1 MKELILKLKLDKPN
15 NIGFFRRFIS
25 YMLDWYIGGMLT
37 SLPLVI
43 TYTMI
48 NSGNTTII
56 EQNINIFEYPLNIII
71 GLLSFMVAAFYYVF
85 VPMYIYNGQTLGK
98 KIMKLRIVNNDYT
111 TVTRKQ
117 IFIRQFVIILLLEGS
132 LYTSSNMLHQ
142 VLNEVTGA
150 NIVSIY
156 NTIGI
161 GITVLSAI
169 LVIIFK
175 SRRALHD
182 VIVNTRV
189 VTEVSSKIALA

>member
-1 MKELILKLKLDKPN
+1 MKELILKLKFDKPN
-15 NIGFFRRFIS
+15 NIGFLRRFIS
-25 YMLDWYIGGMLT
+25 YMMDWYIGGMLT
-37 SLPLVI
+37 SLPIIL
-43 TYTMI
+43 TYTAM
-48 NSGNTTII
+48 NSSNIGTI

-71 GLLSFMVAAFYYVF
+71 GLASFMVAALYYVY
-85 VPMYIYNGQTLGK
+85 VPMFINNGQTLGK
-98 KIMKLRIVNNDYT
+98 KIMKLRIVSNDYSEASK
-111 TVTRKQ
+111 KQ

-161 GITVLSAI
+161 AITALSAL
-169 LVIIFK
+169 LVVIFK

-182 VIVNTRV
+182 IITSTKV
-189 VTEVSSKIALA
+189 VAENSIELSLV

>member
-1 MKELILKLKLDKPN
+1 MKELILKLKFDKPN
-15 NIGFFRRFIS
+15 NIGFLRRFIS
-25 YMLDWYIGGMLT
+25 YMMDWYIGGMLT
-37 SLPLVI
+37 SLPIIL
-43 TYTMI
+43 TYTAM
-48 NSGNTTII
+48 NSSNIGTI

-71 GLLSFMVAAFYYVF
+71 GLASFMVAALYYVY
-85 VPMYIYNGQTLGK
+85 VPMFINNGQTLGK
-98 KIMKLRIVNNDYT
+98 KIMKLRIVSNDYSEAAK
-111 TVTRKQ
+111 KQ

-161 GITVLSAI
+161 AITALSAL
-169 LVIIFK
+169 LVVIFK

-182 VIVNTRV
+182 IITSTRV
-189 VTEVSSKIALA
+189 VAENSIELSLV

>member
-1 MKELILKLKLDKPN
+1 MKELILKLKFDKPN
-15 NIGFFRRFIS
+15 NIGFLRRFIS
-25 YMLDWYIGGMLT
+25 YMMDWYIGGMLT
-37 SLPLVI
+37 SLPIIL
-43 TYTMI
+43 TYTAM
-48 NSGNTTII
+48 NSSNIGTI

-71 GLLSFMVAAFYYVF
+71 GLASFMVAALYYVY
-85 VPMYIYNGQTLGK
+85 VPMFINNGQTLGK
-98 KIMKLRIVNNDYT
+98 KIMKLRIVSNDYSEASK
-111 TVTRKQ
+111 KQ

-161 GITVLSAI
+161 AITVLSAL
-169 LVIIFK
+169 LVVIFK

-182 VIVNTRV
+182 IITSTRV
-189 VTEVSSKIALA
+189 VAENSIELSLV

>member
-25 YMLDWYIGGMLT
+25 YMLDWYIGGILT
-37 SLPLVI
+37 SLPLI
-43 TYTMI
+43 LTYTMM
-48 NSGNTTII
+48 NSNNITTI
-56 EQNINIFEYPLNIII
+56 EQNINIFQYPLNIII
-71 GLLSFMVAAFYYVF
+71 GLTSFMVAAFYYVF
-85 VPMYIYNGQTLGK
+85 VPMYIYDGQTLGK
-98 KIMKLRIVNNDYT
+98 KMLKLRIVNNDYIT
-111 TVTRKQ
+111 ASRKQ

-150 NIVSIY
+150 NVVSIY
-156 NTIGI
+156 NTIGVA
-161 GITVLSAI
+161 ITVFSAL

-182 VIVNTRV
+182 IISNTRV
-189 VTEVSSKIALA
+189 ITEKSIEVSLA

>member
-1 MKELILKLKLDKPN
+1 MKELILKLKFDKPN
-15 NIGFFRRFIS
+15 NIGFLRRFIS
-25 YMLDWYIGGMLT
+25 YMMDWYIGGMLT
-37 SLPLVI
+37 SLPIIL
-43 TYTMI
+43 TYTAM
-48 NSGNTTII
+48 NSSNIGTI

-71 GLLSFMVAAFYYVF
+71 GLASFMVAALYYVY
-85 VPMYIYNGQTLGK
+85 VPMFINNGQTLGK
-98 KIMKLRIVNNDYT
+98 KIMKLRIVSNDYSEASK
-111 TVTRKQ
+111 KQ

-161 GITVLSAI
+161 AITALSAL
-169 LVIIFK
+169 LVVIFK

-182 VIVNTRV
+182 IITSTRV
-189 VTEVSSKIALA
+189 VAENSIELSLV

>member
-1 MKELILKLKLDKPN
+1 MKELILKLKFDKPN
-15 NIGFFRRFIS
+15 NIGFLRRFIS
-25 YMLDWYIGGMLT
+25 YMMDWYIGGMLT
-37 SLPLVI
+37 SLPIIL
-43 TYTMI
+43 TYTAM
-48 NSGNTTII
+48 NSSNIGTI

-71 GLLSFMVAAFYYVF
+71 GLASFMVAALYYVY
-85 VPMYIYNGQTLGK
+85 VPMFINNGQTLGK

-111 TVTRKQ
+111 QASKKQ
-117 IFIRQFVIILLLEGS
+117 LFIRQFVIILLLEGS

-161 GITVLSAI
+161 AITALSAL
-169 LVIIFK
+169 LVVIFK

-182 VIVNTRV
+182 IITSTRV
-189 VTEVSSKIALA
+189 VAENSIELSLV

>member
-1 MKELILKLKLDKPN
+1 MKELILKLKFDKPN
-15 NIGFFRRFIS
+15 NIGFLRRFIS
-25 YMLDWYIGGMLT
+25 YMMDWYIGGMLT
-37 SLPLVI
+37 SLPIIL
-43 TYTMI
+43 TYTAM
-48 NSGNTTII
+48 NSSNIGAI

-71 GLLSFMVAAFYYVF
+71 GLASFMVAALYYVY
-85 VPMYIYNGQTLGK
+85 VPMFINNGQTLGK
-98 KIMKLRIVNNDYT
+98 KIMKLRIVSNDYSEASK
-111 TVTRKQ
+111 KQ

-161 GITVLSAI
+161 AITVLSAL
-169 LVIIFK
+169 LVVIFK

-182 VIVNTRV
+182 IITSTRV
-189 VTEVSSKIALA
+189 VAENSIELSLV

>member
-1 MKELILKLKLDKPN
+1 M
-15 NIGFFRRFIS
+15 
-25 YMLDWYIGGMLT
+25 MDWYIGGMLT
-37 SLPLVI
+37 SLPIIL
-43 TYTMI
+43 TYTAM
-48 NSGNTTII
+48 NSSNIGTI

-71 GLLSFMVAAFYYVF
+71 GLASFMVAALYYVY
-85 VPMYIYNGQTLGK
+85 VPMFINNGQTLGK
-98 KIMKLRIVNNDYT
+98 KIMKLRIVSNDYSEASK
-111 TVTRKQ
+111 KQ

-161 GITVLSAI
+161 AITALSAL
-169 LVIIFK
+169 LVVIFK

-182 VIVNTRV
+182 IITSTRV
-189 VTEVSSKIALA
+189 VAENSIELSLV

>member
-1 MKELILKLKLDKPN
+1 MKELILKLKFDKPN
-15 NIGFFRRFIS
+15 NVGFFRRFIS
-25 YMLDWYIGGMLT
+25 YMIDWYIGGILT
-37 SLPLVI
+37 SLPIIL
-43 TYTMI
+43 TYTAM
-48 NSGNTTII
+48 NNGNIGII

-71 GLLSFMVAAFYYVF
+71 GLASFMVAALYYVY
-85 VPMYIYNGQTLGK
+85 VPMFINNGQTLGK

-111 TVTRKQ
+111 QASKKQ
-117 IFIRQFVIILLLEGS
+117 LFIRQFVIILLLEGS

-161 GITVLSAI
+161 AITALSAL
-169 LVIIFK
+169 LVVIFK

-182 VIVNTRV
+182 IITSTRV
-189 VTEVSSKIALA
+189 VAENSIELSLV